1 MGLLRPFGVY
11 AGIIYFEE
19 IPRCFESLP
28 SQLCLCGRW
37 SMLRTGSRKLPHLRL
52 EWRCSR
58 EIEVLRLPCPVLQQD
73 GRRWRSRFAAS
84 FVEEITRR
92 TGNAKKQYPENFST

>member
-1 MGLLRPFGVY
+1 
-11 AGIIYFEE
+11 
-19 IPRCFESLP
+19 
-28 SQLCLCGRW
+28 
-37 SMLRTGSRKLPHLRL
+37 MLRTGSRKLPHLRL
-52 EWRCSR
+52 YWRCSR
-58 EIEVLRLPCPVLQQD
+58 EIEMLQLPCPVLQQD